1 MCQCADDCVSVHIW
15 VDEQDPIKA
24 KLRERVIE
32 SRTAVH
38 RETTAQVDKRKD
50 FEAAV
55 SRLAQFVCELLWSTL
70 NVIGL
75 APRVAGGGGCRQ
87 LTSHSVLFVV
97 CPQIKRPYF
106 HAKPL
111 DKHQLQNWHDYL
123 DFEVAQ
129 GDHRRTVFLFERCV
143 IACAMYEEFWL
154 KVRLTHCSTVQ
165 DAGAL
170 LGYQACALV
179 CSAVQHFFRVSGGL
193 PL

>member
-1 MCQCADDCVSVHIW
+1 MCVCQCADDCASVYLW
-15 VDEQDPIKA
+15 VDEQDPMKA
-24 KLRERVIE
+24 KLREMVIE

-55 SRLAQFVCELLWSTL
+55 SLQSQFACELLWSTI
-70 NVIGL
+70 NVITL
-75 APRVAGGGGCRQ
+75 APCVVGGGCRQ
-87 LTSHSVLFVV
+87 LTSHSVLLVV
-97 CPQIKRPYF
+97 CQQIKRPYF

-111 DKHQLQNWHDYL
+111 DKHQLQNWHEYL
-123 DFEVAQ
+123 DFEVAH

-170 LGYQACALV
+170 LGYQTWGLV
-179 CSAVQHFFRVSGGL
+179 CSAIPFRNSGGL

>member
-50 FEAAV
+50 FEAA
-55 SRLAQFVCELLWSTL
+55 
-70 NVIGL
+70 
-75 APRVAGGGGCRQ
+75 
-87 LTSHSVLFVV
+87 
-97 CPQIKRPYF
+97 IKRPYF

-154 KVRLTHCSTVQ
+154 SL
-165 DAGAL
+165 
-170 LGYQACALV
+170 
-179 CSAVQHFFRVSGGL
+179 
-193 PL
+193 